1 MCQRLACVLT
11 ASGIRGRRSLAGCL
25 SREMVSCFG
34 AGHDCCCHVAAWPSP
49 RACNSF
55 PPSPRCEWRKDIAIQ
70 MCDVLDGGEY
80 VEMLNAPNIAAA
92 RKSKLT
98 PYVSLGERM
107 GALQAQLLGRGK
119 VCLPVLLLLLLL
131 LLSPI
136 FRKECR
142 LTIVLIQRTVRST
155 PLSTPRWVRRSAAKG
170 PKLAYVNTAT
180 KVNPKP
186 STSSVTDLVFY
197 VCGRTCLSGSPEEL
211 GRESKRLRGPRD
223 CEMWRPTPLPLD
235 AVSRSIDRLFTRP
248 TRFGCCWLV

>member
-1 MCQRLACVLT
+1 MTAAVVLPHGHLCVLVLVP
-11 ASGIRGRRSLAGCL
+11 SFSKVR
-25 SREMVSCFG
+25 
-34 AGHDCCCHVAAWPSP
+34 VA
-49 RACNSF
+49 
-55 PPSPRCEWRKDIAIQ
+55 KDIAIQ

-80 VEMLNAPNIAAA
+80 VGVLNAPNMAAA

-155 PLSTPRWVRRSAAKG
+155 PLPTPRWVRRSAAKG
-170 PKLAYVNTAT
+170 L
-180 KVNPKP
+180 
-186 STSSVTDLVFY
+186 
-197 VCGRTCLSGSPEEL
+197 
-211 GRESKRLRGPRD
+211 
-223 CEMWRPTPLPLD
+223 
-235 AVSRSIDRLFTRP
+235 
-248 TRFGCCWLV
+248 